1 MSSRQLASPLQP
13 TSLHR
18 PQDTTLPPSR
28 PASSYTLDRK
38 PLPRPDSIHQPRPTA
53 QLGHGR
59 SHPHRRYLT
68 GPRLRSILYHSS
80 FYLFCVLEA
89 VLLVGTA
96 WGLASQAWH
105 GTRNR
110 RWNIVLLTAAYVAV
124 AIISLLHV
132 WSRLLSIKGI
142 LKTMPKPY
150 IPTKQI
156 DVPRKVADH
165 IMTEYSRTAVI
176 AHISQATTGQQE
188 GWGRP
193 GTKWENQHF
202 RSFILSTLPI
212 IKEALAPHASAP
224 PLSLNPLFV
233 AADRVGDNGA
243 IRLFVN
249 SYAKFIDQA
258 RFSRREPTEMDAAAC
273 EKVVEVVILTLE
285 MKKRREA
292 GMKAGDG

>member
-1 MSSRQLASPLQP
+1 M
-13 TSLHR
+13 
-18 PQDTTLPPSR
+18 PPSR

-124 AIISLLHV
+124 VCPLCGK
-132 WSRLLSIKGI
+132 RTGKGKTIK
-142 LKTMPKPY
+142 
-150 IPTKQI
+150 
-156 DVPRKVADH
+156 ADW
-165 IMTEYSRTAVI
+165 T
-176 AHISQATTGQQE
+176 
-188 GWGRP
+188 
-193 GTKWENQHF
+193 
-202 RSFILSTLPI
+202 
-212 IKEALAPHASAP
+212 
-224 PLSLNPLFV
+224 LFV
-233 AADRVGDNGA
+233 LGDILGDYQFA
-243 IRLFVN
+243 SCVVSIAVDQGDIKD
-249 SYAKFIDQA
+249 YA
-258 RFSRREPTEMDAAAC
+258 
-273 EKVVEVVILTLE
+273 
-285 MKKRREA
+285 
-292 GMKAGDG
+292 